1 MRVDP
6 YQYQQSQMLWKSR
19 CNWDSIFN
27 VVPEFKKWCYEPI
40 AWHQNWVRSRPTI
53 FLPKWNG
60 NLWKTEFFTPW
71 PPARKRRDAS
81 GWVQQVKLLVRMG
94 QQIPCWQKMA
104 AGPFWPCFAYP
115 KLGDA
120 GRTRVDSKNRA
131 VLWKASWPQN
141 LPERIFLFRTSSQED
156 LAPKSK
162 LRSGGFS

>member
-53 FLPKWNG
+53 FLPKWKG
-60 NLWKTEFFTPW
+60 NLWKTKFFTPW

-94 QQIPCWQKMA
+94 QQMPCWQKVA

-120 GRTRVDSKNRA
+120 GRTQVASKIRRCWKKLGGHKNPRPCRLSTPPCHTYSEPSVHEDSPG
-131 VLWKASWPQN
+131 S
-141 LPERIFLFRTSSQED
+141 I
-156 LAPKSK
+156 
-162 LRSGGFS
+162 